1 MLPFNLSH
9 YQEEKKR
16 KKEEEDA
23 KKKAERAKKMAEFEK
38 FKNPPGTRNFVI
50 TKRAGGGLD
59 EVRSVLIFTFIFQ
72 LHLIVE
78 IENILNMIF

>member
-16 KKEEEDA
+16 NKEEEDA

>member
-1 MLPFNLSH
+1 MSH

-59 EVRSVLIFTFIFQ
+59 EVRSVIIFTIIFQ

-78 IENILNMIF
+78 WVHENILDMIF

>member
-1 MLPFNLSH
+1 MLPFNLFH

>member
-1 MLPFNLSH
+1 MSR

-59 EVRSVLIFTFIFQ
+59 EVRSALIFNFNFFSVT
-72 LHLIVE
+72 LK
-78 IENILNMIF
+78 